1 MKLFSLF
8 FDRSWVIL
16 AALGSLL
23 GRSWPLFRRSWPL
36 FSRSWAA
43 LGRSWAGLGRS
54 WVALGSLLAA
64 LGRSWPLLGPLL
76 SRPWLLLGHSWP
88 PLGPPDQAGPATEA
102 QDWSK
107 TAHRGPKNEPR
118 LPTEAQEIMGRSPT
132 ILHGDFE
139 IIGHR
144 KISHNTSRTIR
155 DRKS

>member
-1 MKLFSLF
+1 MPPRHDPERAKMPPRYPS
-8 FDRSWVIL
+8 DRSW
-16 AALGSLL
+16 AALG
-23 GRSWPLFRRSWPL
+23 
-36 FSRSWAA
+36 RSWAA

-118 LPTEAQEIMGRSPT
+118 LPTEAQEV
-132 ILHGDFE
+132 
-139 IIGHR
+139 R
-144 KISHNTSRTIR
+144 KISYNNSRRFEILNHRNTAHIGPAVPQRPVNFTS
-155 DRKS
+155 DHQSKM